1 MKDERRLLVRFKDS
15 AKRNAFLTDA
25 ADLPADSI
33 RAEPLADEHGARIVC
48 DGPRM
53 EENARNLANAHG
65 GAVMAVV
72 PTEE

>member
-15 AKRNAFLTDA
+15 AKRDAFLADA
-25 ADLPADSI
+25 GDLPSDSI
-33 RAEPLADEHGARIVC
+33 RAEPMADEHGARIVC

-53 EENARNLANAHG
+53 EANARNLATAHG
-65 GAVMAVV
+65 GAVMADV